1 MASVVLSKEL
11 RGADVA
17 TELQVVSTLTD
28 IIFLFTVISAW
39 AYPGLKTSFDPKIAD
54 SVQPKKELRY
64 LATGNL
70 SPRSHP
76 NLTPCTI
83 FYMIFA
89 N

>member
-17 TELQVVSTLTD
+17 TELQEVSTLTD
-28 IIFLFTVISAW
+28 ILFLFTVISAW

-64 LATGNL
+64 IATDNL
-70 SPRSHP
+70 YPGSHL
-76 NLTPCTI
+76 NLTPCTV
-83 FYMIFA
+83 F
-89 N
+89 

>member
-1 MASVVLSKEL
+1 MAPVVFSKEL

-28 IIFLFTVISAW
+28 ILILFTVISAW
-39 AYPGLKTSFDPKIAD
+39 AYPQPLLSFDPRIAD
-54 SVQPKKELRY
+54 SAQPKKELRY

-76 NLTPCTI
+76 NLTPCNV
-83 FYMIFA
+83 F
-89 N
+89 